1 MTTSNRRSTVGMHR
15 DLGSLAGIILAGG
28 NGTRLSSL
36 ARAIT
41 GHNVPKQFCP
51 LIGEETLLEQT
62 LRRVALLIPS
72 HQIMTVLM
80 REHESFYKRLL
91 DLSEPNLVI
100 QPNNRGTAPAILYS
114 LLRLIRLGHHG
125 SVAIFPSDHYVSND
139 QRFMLHVEAAWK
151 ATLVSPERIVLLGVR
166 AAGPET
172 QYGWIEPA
180 HPIDFDKVELAT
192 VTPVRRFWEKP
203 HPDLAMKLWQ
213 RGFLWNSFV
222 VVATTTAFL
231 DLFVRALPDLYI
243 VLAPLLSVIGTS
255 CEREAISDIYG
266 KIAADDFSN
275 AIQKETGERLYVLP
289 INGVEWNDLGEPSR
303 VLATLNQLG
312 IHPKWMPT
320 AIGV

>member
-1 MTTSNRRSTVGMHR
+1 MTTSNLPSTVGMHR

-28 NGTRLSSL
+28 NGTRLSSI

-62 LRRVALLIPS
+62 RRRVALLIPS

-80 REHESFYKRLL
+80 HEHESFYKRLL
-91 DLSEPNLVI
+91 ELSEPNLVI

-125 SVAIFPSDHYVSND
+125 SVAIFPSDHYVSD
-139 QRFMLHVEAAWK
+139 DKRFMLHVEAAWK
-151 ATLVSPERIVLLGVR
+151 ATLLSPERIVLLGVR
-166 AAGPET
+166 ADRPES

-180 HPIDFDKVELAT
+180 HPIDSEKVELAR

-222 VVATTTAFL
+222 VVATTTALL
-231 DLFVRALPDLYI
+231 DLFARALADLYI
-243 VLAPLLSVIGTS
+243 VLAPVLSVIATS
-255 CEREAISDIYG
+255 YEREVISDTYRR
-266 KIAADDFSN
+266 IAAYDFSK
-275 AIQKETGERLYVLP
+275 AIEGEIGERLYVLP
-289 INGVEWNDLGEPSR
+289 INGVKWNDLGEPNR
-303 VLATLNQLG
+303 VLATINQLG
-312 IHPKWMPT
+312 IHPKWMPP
-320 AIGV
+320 ASNV